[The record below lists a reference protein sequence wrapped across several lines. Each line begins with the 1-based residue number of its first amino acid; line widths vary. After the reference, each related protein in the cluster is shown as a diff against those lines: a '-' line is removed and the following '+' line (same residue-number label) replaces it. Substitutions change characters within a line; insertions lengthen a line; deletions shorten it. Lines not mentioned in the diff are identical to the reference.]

1 MTEEQ
6 TSPAT
11 PTWVD
16 LTREEYIAF
25 SLQMARA
32 FGPLRTRTGQLVAS
46 LGCCGV
52 IAALTAY
59 DAYMFGQIDWML
71 IALTIAAVAVAI
83 GFWLLV
89 PYRLR
94 RRAESEYD
102 AMVECGYN
110 YCGEL
115 RVDET
120 EITKVGD
127 EITTRVR
134 LNDKALFIESAD
146 MLVFVGAEHRG
157 IVLPARCLTA
167 ELATQLRAAADRLP
181 VSSRRFFGRV
191 QPQGQPVIPPV
202 RQEDPVLWE
211 ETIRYDAQETV
222 GVLQERTVRGFWS
235 RLPHL
240 SLMSAMIALMF
251 GWSDTTVI
259 PIVLWFLGGLCLLTV
274 MNLVLPLSRLRRM
287 KNAGLAPAPQNDL
300 QVKFTAKG
308 MRMLEGDR
316 FACVPWS
323 RIEHVYDR
331 GDYAEVLWKQ
341 GFLRIPKR
349 CILDLTA
356 FDAMLTQYKKN
367 KK

>member
-1 MTEEQ
+1 MSEEH
-6 TSPAT
+6 TSVAPI
-11 PTWVD
+11 WVD

-32 FGPLRTRTGQLVAS
+32 FGPLRTRTGQLIAS

-59 DAYMFGQIDWML
+59 DAYMFGEVDWLLM
-71 IALTIAAVAVAI
+71 ALTLAAVAVAI

-94 RRAESEYD
+94 RRAQSEYD

-115 RVDET
+115 RIDET
-120 EITKVGD
+120 EIVKVG
-127 EITTRVR
+127 EELTTRVR
-134 LNDKALFIESAD
+134 LDGKALFIESAD
-146 MLVFVGAEHRG
+146 MMVFVGAEHRG

-167 ELATQLRAAADRLP
+167 DLSVRLRGAADRLP
-181 VSSRRFFGRV
+181 VASRRFFGRV
-191 QPQGQPVIPPV
+191 QPQGMPVIPPAS
-202 RQEDPVLWE
+202 QENPVLWE
-211 ETIRYDAQETV
+211 ETIRYDVQETV
-222 GVLQERTVRGFWS
+222 GVLQARTVRGFWS
-235 RLPHL
+235 RLPHF

-251 GWSDTTVI
+251 GWSDTTVL
-259 PIVLWFLGGLCLLTV
+259 PIVLWFLGGLLLLTV
-274 MNLVLPLSRLRRM
+274 MNLGLPLIRLRQM
-287 KNAGLAPAPQNDL
+287 KNTGIAPAPQNDL
-300 QVKFTAKG
+300 QVKFTVKG

-349 CILDLTA
+349 CIPDLAA
-356 FDAMLTQYKKN
+356 FDAMLNQYKQNGK
-367 KK
+367 